1 MADPPQRQPR
11 TKPPQQ
17 RRDELMNAAQG
28 LFLDLGV
35 SATTVEQ
42 ITSAAGVAK
51 GTFYLYFASKDE
63 IRAALGERYARE
75 HLDAI
80 KAALIEQPE
89 QDWSAKLTSWARAN
103 VAFYLDSIS
112 LHDMLFHDSRP
123 PTREGLV
130 DNIVID
136 NLAELLHAGVRARA
150 WSIDDP
156 RFTAVF
162 LFSGIHGAIDD
173 AVTKEKTI
181 DRERLVKRVEKFCR
195 RAVGIPLG

>member
-1 MADPPQRQPR
+1 MADQTKRQPR
-11 TKPPQQ
+11 TKPPEQ
-17 RRDELMNAAQG
+17 RRDELMNAAQR

-35 SATTVEQ
+35 SATTIEQ
-42 ITSAAGVAK
+42 ITSGAGVAK

-75 HLDAI
+75 HLAVI
-80 KAALIEQPE
+80 EAALLEQPE
-89 QDWSAKLTSWARAN
+89 QDWSAKLTSWTRAN

-112 LHDMLFHDSRP
+112 LHDMLFHERRP

-136 NLAELLHAGVRARA
+136 HLADLLHAGVRAKA
-150 WSIDDP
+150 WAIDDP
-156 RFTAVF
+156 RLAAVF

-173 AVTKEKTI
+173 AVTKEGTI
-181 DRERLVKRVEKFCR
+181 DRDRLAKRVEEFCR
-195 RAVGIPLG
+195 RAVGLPRG

>member
-1 MADPPQRQPR
+1 MADQTKRQPR
-11 TKPPQQ
+11 TKPPEQ
-17 RRDELMNAAQG
+17 RRDELMNAAQR
-28 LFLDLGV
+28 LFLDLCV
-35 SATTVEQ
+35 SATTIEQ

-75 HLDAI
+75 HLAAI
-80 KAALIEQPE
+80 AAALLEQPE
-89 QDWSAKLTSWARAN
+89 QDWSAKLTSWTRAN

-136 NLAELLHAGVRARA
+136 HLAEMLGAGVQAGA

-156 RFTAVF
+156 RFMAVV

-173 AVTKEKTI
+173 AVTKEETI
-181 DRERLVKRVEKFCR
+181 DRDRLTKRAEEFCR
-195 RAVGIPLG
+195 RAVGLLPG

>member
-136 NLAELLHAGVRARA
+136 NLAELLHAGVRAGA
-150 WSIDDP
+150 WSIDEP

-195 RAVGIPLG
+195 RAVEIPLG